1 MPTVRFGPKA
11 YTPLIINQASRK
23 MEPCSIF
30 PKSKF
35 LPNGSQG
42 FGIGIISMGFFNGFL
57 SVSSPV
63 SRSMVIIDFLWSPP
77 NANSPTNHIIGGGTD
92 TIN

>member
-1 MPTVRFGPKA
+1 M
-11 YTPLIINQASRK
+11 PLIINQASRK
-23 MEPCSIF
+23 IEPCSIF

-35 LPNGSQG
+35 PPKGSQG
-42 FGIGIISMGFFNGFL
+42 FGIGIISIGFFNGFL

-63 SRSMVIIDFLWSPP
+63 SGSVVRIDFLWIVPRS
-77 NANSPTNHIIGGGTD
+77 NSPANHIIGGGTL

>member
-1 MPTVRFGPKA
+1 
-11 YTPLIINQASRK
+11 

-30 PKSKF
+30 PKSK
-35 LPNGSQG
+35 LRPNGSQG
-42 FGIGIISMGFFNGFL
+42 LGIGIISIGFFNGFR

-63 SRSMVIIDFLWSPP
+63 SRSMVRIDFLWSVPRSS
-77 NANSPTNHIIGGGTD
+77 SPVNHIIGGGTL